1 MLKRVVTF
9 GALAA
14 SFCLSCAASARSSRE
29 TDWDVAQ
36 GRLVGP
42 PVMAVV
48 AVREQRVTIYDGRGP
63 ILSAPVSTG
72 RKDYDTPVGVFSV
85 LQKEAE
91 HYSNRYDDAS
101 MPFMQR
107 ITWSGI
113 ALHAG
118 ALPGSPAS
126 HGCIRLPYGFAERL
140 FGLTKVGMRVV
151 IARSDEAPS
160 FVSHPNLLQPNLTV
174 GDTHLLVPTSDHPNT
189 VGATPQTSMAPEL
202 ANRLAALQSD
212 ADAKR
217 VEAELAGRDADK
229 AIQVFRGLSAGREMA
244 INAIRAA
251 EKDVAQADALLTNAK
266 ADPTSDKIRRAEEGK
281 ARAIS
286 RLTEVKGKAQPTIDA
301 ADRAKV
307 AADAAASRKLFAI
320 EAAKDTKRK
329 VWPVSILVSVKSQ
342 RLYVR
347 QGFEPVMDI
356 PVTISDAD
364 KPVGTYVFT
373 AVGYERGSGLQWT
386 VVSLGARKSP
396 QIAAKDDVPE
406 TDTAAAMA
414 ALDRIAIPQ
423 EVKARF
429 EESNWVGSSLIISD
443 EDLNKE
449 TGPATDFIVVSSTDP
464 QGGLIMR
471 KPEPA
476 ALGRRG
482 REETNKSYNRPEPD
496 FIFRHP
502 FGAF

>member
-1 MLKRVVTF
+1 
-9 GALAA
+9 
-14 SFCLSCAASARSSRE
+14 
-29 TDWDVAQ
+29 
-36 GRLVGP
+36 
-42 PVMAVV
+42 
-48 AVREQRVTIYDGRGP
+48 
-63 ILSAPVSTG
+63 
-72 RKDYDTPVGVFSV
+72 
-85 LQKEAE
+85 
-91 HYSNRYDDAS
+91 

-174 GDTHLLVPTSDHPNT
+174 GETHLLVPTSDQPNT
-189 VGATPQTSMAPEL
+189 VGATPQTGMAPEL
-202 ANRLAALQSD
+202 ANRLSALQSD

-217 VEAELAGRDADK
+217 VEAEAAGRDADK
-229 AIQVFRGLSAGREMA
+229 ATQVVRGLSAGRELA
-244 INAIRAA
+244 IEGIRAA
-251 EKDVAQADALLTNAK
+251 EKDVAQADAQLTNAK
-266 ADPTSDKIRRAEEGK
+266 ADPTPDKIRRAEERV
-281 ARAIS
+281 ASAIS

-307 AADAAASRKLFAI
+307 AADAAVSRKVSAI
-320 EAAKDTKRK
+320 ETAKDIKRK
-329 VWPVSILVSVKSQ
+329 VWPVSIFVSLKSQ

-356 PVTISDAD
+356 PVAIPHAE

-386 VVSLGARKSP
+386 VVSLGPRKAP
-396 QIAAKDDVPE
+396 QIDAKDGVPE

-414 ALDRIAIPQ
+414 ALDRIAIPHPPPPLFPPPL
-423 EVKARF
+423 RF
-429 EESNWVGSSLIISD
+429 PLPPPPPLRPCCDAFPRSPSSPPPPPPPPSPPLPPPPSPPSF
-443 EDLNKE
+443 LPFSLVLPLSPLPLPLSH
-449 TGPATDFIVVSSTDP
+449 TPPFIRLCP
-464 QGGLIMR
+464 
-471 KPEPA
+471 
-476 ALGRRG
+476 
-482 REETNKSYNRPEPD
+482 RP
-496 FIFRHP
+496 
-502 FGAF
+502 

>member
-1 MLKRVVTF
+1 
-9 GALAA
+9 
-14 SFCLSCAASARSSRE
+14 
-29 TDWDVAQ
+29 
-36 GRLVGP
+36 
-42 PVMAVV
+42 MAVV
-48 AVREQRVTIYDGRGP
+48 AVREQRVTIYDDRGP

-174 GDTHLLVPTSDHPNT
+174 GDTHLFVPTSDHPNA
-189 VGATPQTSMAPEL
+189 VGATPQTSMAEL

-217 VEAELAGRDADK
+217 VEAEAAGRDADK
-229 AIQVFRGLSAGREMA
+229 ATQVFRGLNADREKA
-244 INAIRAA
+244 VKAIRAA
-251 EKDVAQADALLTNAK
+251 EKDVAQVDAQLTNAK

-286 RLTEVKGKAQPTIDA
+286 RLTEVKGEAQPTIDA

-307 AADAAASRKLFAI
+307 AADAAASRKLSAI

-329 VWPVSILVSVKSQ
+329 VWPVSILVSLKSQ

-356 PVTISDAD
+356 PVTIPDAD

-373 AVGYERGSGLQWT
+373 AVGYERGYGLQWT
-386 VVSLGARKSP
+386 VVSLGARSSP
-396 QIAAKDDVPE
+396 QIDAKHGVPE

-414 ALDRIAIPQ
+414 ALDRIEIPQ

-429 EESNWVGSSLIISD
+429 EESNWVGSSLIISN

-449 TGPATDFIVVSSTDP
+449 TGPGTDFIVMSSADP

-471 KPEPA
+471 KAEPA
-476 ALGRRG
+476 ALGRPG
-482 REETNKSYNRPEPD
+482 PNKSYNRPEPD